1 MIEIALTLPLAA
13 TTLAVEATLPDGA
26 TAVMGPSGAGKTSLL
41 EAMAGLR
48 PRTRGRLVV
57 NGEVL
62 LDGARG
68 VRLPPERRRVG
79 YVPQDA
85 QLFPHL
91 SVLQNVLFGARVARG
106 RVDGM
111 LEVLELG
118 RLLERHPGTLSGGER
133 QRVALARAL
142 ATDPRLLLLDEP
154 LAGLDV
160 ALRERV
166 LPYLLRL
173 RAEWNVPILYV
184 THQLGEAIVLAGRV
198 LVLAAGRVARQVPP
212 LALLAAEAPEAS
224 AERDLE
230 NFLPGRVRAH
240 DAAGGV
246 TLVTLDGGG
255 EMTVP
260 LAREHAPG
268 SAVTLVVRA
277 EDVLV
282 AVEAPHGLSARNVFA
297 ADVADCARAGADV
310 TLRCNL
316 VEGSLAVL
324 VRLTPAAVSALE
336 IRPGVRVWLAMKS
349 HSVRLT

>member
-1 MIEIALTLPLAA
+1 MIEVALTLPLAA
-13 TTLAVEATLPDGA
+13 TTLVVDVALPHGV

-48 PRTRGRLVV
+48 PRARGRLIV

-62 LDGARG
+62 LDDARG

-91 SVLQNVLFGARVARG
+91 SVRRNVLFGARVPRG
-106 RVDGM
+106 RLDGL
-111 LEVLELG
+111 LEVLGLT
-118 RLLERHPGTLSGGER
+118 RLLERHPATLSGGER

-173 RAEWNVPILYV
+173 RAEWDVPTLYV
-184 THQLGEAIVLAGRV
+184 THQLGEAIVLAERV
-198 LVLAAGRVARQVPP
+198 LVLESGRVARQEPP
-212 LALLAAEAPEAS
+212 LALLAAEVPEAD
-224 AERDLE
+224 AVRDLE
-230 NFLPGRVRAH
+230 NFLPGRVRSH
-240 DAAGGV
+240 DVDGGV
-246 TLVTLDGGG
+246 TRVAVDGGG

-260 LAREHAPG
+260 LARERAPG
-268 SAVTLVVRA
+268 AAVTLVVRA

-282 AVEAPHGLSARNVFA
+282 AVDAPRGISARNVFA
-297 ADVADCARAGADV
+297 ADVVACARAGSDV
-310 TLRCNL
+310 TLRCRL
-316 VEGSLAVL
+316 VDATSAVL
-324 VRLTPAAVSALE
+324 VRLTPSAVGMLE
-336 IRPGVRVWLAMKS
+336 IHEGRRVWLAMKS
-349 HSVRLT
+349 HSIRMT

>member
-1 MIEIALTLPLAA
+1 MIELALTLPLAA
-13 TTLAVEATLPDGA
+13 TTLVVEATLPDGA

-48 PRTRGRLVV
+48 PRARGRLVV
-57 NGEVL
+57 NGEAL
-62 LDGARG
+62 LDDGRG

-85 QLFPHL
+85 RLFPHL
-91 SVLQNVLFGARVARG
+91 SVRENVLFGARVPRG

-111 LEVLELG
+111 LEVLELT
-118 RLLERHPGTLSGGER
+118 RLLERRPGTLSGGER

-173 RAEWNVPILYV
+173 RAEWDVPTLYV
-184 THQLGEAIVLAGRV
+184 THQLGEAIVLAERV
-198 LVLAAGRVARQVPP
+198 LVLEGGRVVRQAPP
-212 LALLAAEAPEAS
+212 LALLAADAPEATV
-224 AERDLE
+224 ERDLE
-230 NFLPGRVRAH
+230 NFLPGRIRAH
-240 DAAGGV
+240 DEIGGV
-246 TLVTLDGGG
+246 TRVALDGGG

-260 LAREHAPG
+260 LARDHAPG
-268 SAVTLVVRA
+268 AAATLVVRA

-282 AVEAPHGLSARNVFA
+282 ATEPPRGLSARNVFA
-297 ADVADCARAGADV
+297 ADVVDCARGGSDI
-310 TLRCNL
+310 TLRCRL
-316 VEGSLAVL
+316 VDGSLAVL
-324 VRLTPAAVSALE
+324 VRLTPSAVATLE
-336 IRPGVRVWLAMKS
+336 IRAGRRVWLAIKS
-349 HSVRLT
+349 HSVRMT